1 MKAEKA
7 SCGFAALLAFAGCTA
22 VAGTIS
28 SLSCESWV
36 NTAENPTIAVAASS
50 DSVEI
55 AYAGDWFA
63 SGSCDLYVDG
73 VWVGGSTGT
82 PSTYALPGV
91 ADGYQA
97 YEVTLVADGEERS
110 RIVTVFPYLGY
121 VCSIHSASQ
130 YSSSL
135 DSHPGGTLRKL
146 GPDASMPVSWSE
158 LWNASADRAVV
169 TLYSGA
175 DTNGVCLGEL
185 VRDTAGGE
193 GSYLL
198 SPSSLSLAPGR
209 YTLTHFDGTETL
221 FAWLKVSGGAV
232 MIVR

>member
-1 MKAEKA
+1 MSASAEVCYNNRVMDYERDTDMKAEKA

-22 VAGTIS
+22 AAGTIS

-146 GPDASMPVSWSE
+146 GPDASMPISWSE

-175 DTNGVCLGEL
+175 
-185 VRDTAGGE
+185 TA
-193 GSYLL
+193 SASANL
-198 SPSSLSLAPGR
+198 SETRLAAKGRTFSLHRHSLSLPDV
-209 YTLTHFDGTETL
+209 TP
-221 FAWLKVSGGAV
+221 
-232 MIVR
+232 